1 MKTPTSRAATDRK
14 VNLPLALFYLLLLFL
29 LVSAIWIFS
38 SQTGSDSQALSDQL
52 IHWLH
57 LESLPE
63 IRFLIRKAAH
73 FSIYLVMGVLWYL
86 FFDALGFSSGTAVLG
101 AVLFSLLFAGID
113 EIHQSFVADRACQF
127 RDVILDE
134 IGAINGTC
142 LTYLLLF
149 HLRSFHHRPHSHITS
164 NKAIDDFENE
174 GPLQVGL

>member
-1 MKTPTSRAATDRK
+1 MKTPTYSASTNRK
-14 VNLPLALFYLLLLFL
+14 ANLPLAFLYLLLLFI
-29 LVSAIWIFS
+29 LVCAIWLFS
-38 SQTGSDSQALSDQL
+38 SQTGSDSQALSDRL
-52 IHWLH
+52 IHLLH

-73 FSIYLVMGVLWYL
+73 FSVYLVMGILWYL
-86 FFDALGFSSGTAVLG
+86 FFDSLGFVAGKAVLG

-142 LTYLLLF
+142 LAYLLLF
-149 HLRSFHHRPHSHITS
+149 QLRTFRHRPHSHLTS
-164 NKAIDDFENE
+164 KKPLDDYKSESS
-174 GPLQVGL
+174 LQVGL